1 MIPRWDAFL
10 RSFWVINAI
19 RSSRRRYKS
28 SFAINIKLS
37 NISSRN
43 WPHLRVCQS
52 VWLRVNYELLSQRP
66 NWEYSTVQYSTGSWY
81 LFIDII
87 MSTGDARIRFNF
99 KKKTVLFYS
108 SMRSLSRDNYHGY
121 GDIIILWAWK
131 LCLLIDYLSGNST
144 RVYWKA
150 LLFFTI
156 LLTKGV
162 NPCHYFKMY
171 FVFGKLFSMSTAS
184 VCFFS
189 WRLSVFN
196 SLIVLTSKYYKGYI
210 LVIFNEKGYNNR
222 NNRQIIVVYF
232 CRNIFQNREMST
244 FYSFWL

>member
-1 MIPRWDAFL
+1 MSYYHNVLI
-10 RSFWVINAI
+10 
-19 RSSRRRYKS
+19 
-28 SFAINIKLS
+28 
-37 NISSRN
+37 
-43 WPHLRVCQS
+43 
-52 VWLRVNYELLSQRP
+52 E
-66 NWEYSTVQYSTGSWY
+66 STVQYSTVLVAGICLSILSCRLEMHAY
-81 LFIDII
+81 DL
-87 MSTGDARIRFNF
+87 TL
-99 KKKTVLFYS
+99 KKTVLFYS

-150 LLFFTI
+150 LLFSTI

-196 SLIVLTSKYYKGYI
+196 SLIVLTSKYSKGYI
-210 LVIFNEKGYNNR
+210 VVIFNEKGCNNR
-222 NNRQIIVVYF
+222 NNRGIILVCF
-232 CRNIFQNREMST
+232 CRTIFQNREMRT
-244 FYSFWL
+244 FYCFWL

>member
-52 VWLRVNYELLSQRP
+52 VWLLVNYELLSQRP

-87 MSTGDARIRFNF
+87 MSTGDARIRFNL
-99 KKKTVLFYS
+99 KKKTVLCYS

-150 LLFFTI
+150 LLFSLYYLPKEWTLVITLRCI
-156 LLTKGV
+156 LFLES
-162 NPCHYFKMY
+162 YFRWALHLCAFFHEGY
-171 FVFGKLFSMSTAS
+171 LFST
-184 VCFFS
+184 
-189 WRLSVFN
+189 L
-196 SLIVLTSKYYKGYI
+196 
-210 LVIFNEKGYNNR
+210 
-222 NNRQIIVVYF
+222 
-232 CRNIFQNREMST
+232 
-244 FYSFWL
+244 WLF

>member
-1 MIPRWDAFL
+1 MSYYHNVLI
-10 RSFWVINAI
+10 
-19 RSSRRRYKS
+19 
-28 SFAINIKLS
+28 
-37 NISSRN
+37 
-43 WPHLRVCQS
+43 
-52 VWLRVNYELLSQRP
+52 E
-66 NWEYSTVQYSTGSWY
+66 STVQYSTGSWY

-87 MSTGDARIRFNF
+87 MSTGDARIRFNL